1 MVSPSH
7 WGVDT
12 RPQTVAQP
20 QQQFFDPNTG
30 AIVTLPGLVTN
41 SGVPVGSANTGSFPI
56 NPGKRESLPLNR
68 IGSLGD
74 IGKPYDFETK
84 KKEFPPFSEILA
96 TGRYFG
102 SAELLYIKPHF
113 QNNNGILI
121 DSPANNF
128 RSSQSF
134 DFSFTSASRFK
145 VGFESKYGPGLE
157 LNYFQFDR
165 DSNQSSFTSDGVETG
180 TAGIFSTTPGATS
193 TITAAN
199 AGEVLTA
206 DHGLEVHRFG
216 ATFFKDWQL
225 PVTRLGGGLGFQQ
238 VRINQTLA
246 ATVNDAAGNIISS
259 VEGSHDFRAFGP
271 QLTFRYFRPV
281 GHTKLELIGGISG
294 AVLFGNRDQTVANSV
309 TGGFEQVGS
318 NDVLMLFEVLGG
330 LQYVRNLKENRSFY
344 ARLTLMNE
352 IWLGGGNAGLTSED
366 FGFRGFGFG
375 AGFNR

>member
-1 MVSPSH
+1 M
-7 WGVDT
+7 
-12 RPQTVAQP
+12 
-20 QQQFFDPNTG
+20 
-30 AIVTLPGLVTN
+30 
-41 SGVPVGSANTGSFPI
+41 
-56 NPGKRESLPLNR
+56 
-68 IGSLGD
+68 
-74 IGKPYDFETK
+74 
-84 KKEFPPFSEILA
+84 
-96 TGRYFG
+96 
-102 SAELLYIKPHF
+102 
-113 QNNNGILI
+113 
-121 DSPANNF
+121 
-128 RSSQSF
+128 
-134 DFSFTSASRFK
+134 
-145 VGFESKYGPGLE
+145 
-157 LNYFQFDR
+157 
-165 DSNQSSFTSDGVETG
+165 
-180 TAGIFSTTPGATS
+180 
-193 TITAAN
+193 
-199 AGEVLTA
+199 
-206 DHGLEVHRFG
+206 
-216 ATFFKDWQL
+216 
-225 PVTRLGGGLGFQQ
+225 GGGLGFQQ